1 MQAMTDAEFSTTAG
15 VARQFPK
22 ILLLIQEALLL
33 GIAVLVPKSLPAQNR
48 PTTPVI
54 LISVDTLRA
63 DHLSCYGYSAL
74 RTSNI
79 DALTV
84 GGTLFSQTSS
94 QVPLTLPSHVSLL
107 TSTLPFHNGVQDHG
121 QFLISKVSTLAEVLK
136 SHGYRTSAFVGGFV
150 LDKRFGLDR
159 GFDLYDSPFNL
170 RRQRRPDPGD
180 VKRSGDEVVRSA
192 CQWLQKNSASPF
204 FLFLHVYDLHLPY
217 EIPGRAARADAGGY
231 DEALAYED
239 QVVGRFLTFLR
250 QEGIYGKTLVVFT
263 SDHGESLW
271 EHGEST
277 HGYFIYQSTLRVPL
291 MIHWPAG
298 TGAFPERIDRPA
310 SLLDIAPTVLQYL
323 GIGRPAG
330 FQGRGL
336 IETGH
341 PPGSSGTEPEIYS
354 ESVYA
359 RNHFGC
365 ARLRSLRMGRYKYVE
380 APRPEFYDLILDPD
394 EKQDLHRQ
402 QKALAA
408 AYRDRL
414 RALESRYRKAG
425 EVASTTPSP
434 EVVAALNSLGYVA
447 VSTAKPVDRSDAADP
462 KDRVADFETSRRAL
476 DLSGMGKTSEAQ
488 ALLEPLALK
497 YPEVADLQISLGLN
511 LQRLGRSR
519 EAVDVFTRVLKQ
531 DPLNVRAHFDLG
543 TSLLELKQ
551 YDEALKEMRAVL
563 ALSPTYNRAQ
573 ELVGVILLSKGEE
586 GAARAHFGQLLK
598 IDPGNYAAHYHLGLM
613 ANRKG
618 DWLEAERQ
626 FRAAAE
632 SDPLSAEAQS
642 GLGVS
647 YLQSGNLEPARQALI
662 EAIRLQPNWAD
673 THFNL
678 GLVYRLMGRKDEAA
692 QSFRAALAVDPQFR
706 PAREALDSPEFRV
719 R

>member
-1 MQAMTDAEFSTTAG
+1 VQPIRDADFSATAG
-15 VARQFPK
+15 FAHPFLRR
-22 ILLLIQEALLL
+22 ILLLPAALPLL
-33 GIAVLVPKSLPAQNR
+33 ASAIALMSPTDQDR
-48 PTTPVI
+48 PGTSVI

-63 DHLSCYGYSAL
+63 DRLSCFGYRAL
-74 RTSNI
+74 RTGNI
-79 DALTV
+79 DALTA

-94 QVPLTLPSHVSLL
+94 PVPLTLPSHVSML
-107 TSTLPFHNGVQDHG
+107 TSTLPFYNGVRDHG
-121 QFLISKVSTLAEVLK
+121 QPLSNKVSTLAEVLK
-136 SHGYRTSAFVGGFV
+136 SHGYRTAAFVGGFV

-159 GFDLYDSPFNL
+159 GFDFYDSPFNL

-192 CQWLQKNSASPF
+192 CQWLEKNSAYPF

-217 EIPGRAARADAGGY
+217 EIPGRATRADAGGY

-239 QVVGRFLTFLR
+239 QVVGRFLTFIR
-250 QEGIYGKTLVVFT
+250 QQDLYRKTLVVFT

-291 MIHWPAG
+291 IIHWPAG
-298 TGAFPERIDRPA
+298 AKASPERIDRPA
-310 SLLDIAPTVLQYL
+310 SLVDIAPTILQYL

-336 IETGH
+336 METGRLA
-341 PPGSSGTEPEIYS
+341 GSSGAEPEVYS
-354 ESVYA
+354 ESAYA

-365 ARLRSLRMGRYKYVE
+365 SWLKSLRIGRYKYIE
-380 APRPEFYDLILDPD
+380 APRPEFYDLTLDPD
-394 EKQDLHRQ
+394 EKQDLYRQ
-402 QKALAA
+402 RKALAA

-414 RALESRYRKAG
+414 RAFESRFRGREDAP
-425 EVASTTPSP
+425 STAPSP
-434 EVVAALNSLGYVA
+434 DVVAALNSLGYVA
-447 VSTAKPVDRSDAADP
+447 VSTAKPVDRPDAADP
-462 KDRVADFETSRRAL
+462 KDRVDDFETSRRAL
-476 DLSGMGKTSEAQ
+476 ELSGMGKTSEAHS
-488 ALLEPLALK
+488 LLEPLALK
-497 YPEVADLQISLGLN
+497 SPEVADLQISLGLN

-531 DPLNVRAHFDLG
+531 DPMNVRAHFDLG

-573 ELVGVILLSKGEE
+573 ELVGVILLNKGDE
-586 GAARAHFGQLLK
+586 GAARAHFEQLLE
-598 IDPGNYAAHYHLGLM
+598 IEPGNYAAHYHLGLM
-613 ANRKG
+613 ANQKG

-626 FRAAAE
+626 FSAAAN
-632 SDPLSAEAQS
+632 SDPLSAEVQS
-642 GLGVS
+642 GLGVA
-647 YLQSGNLEPARQALI
+647 YLQSGKLEPARQALL

-678 GLVYRLMGRKDEAA
+678 GLVYRLMGRRDEAA
-692 QSFRAALAVDPQFR
+692 QAFRAALAVDPQFR
-706 PAREALDSPEFRV
+706 PAREALESSEFRF

>member
-1 MQAMTDAEFSTTAG
+1 MLAIRDPDFSTTAG
-15 VARQFPK
+15 VARPFVRTA
-22 ILLLIQEALLL
+22 LLIPAALLL
-33 GIAVLVPKSLPAQNR
+33 GIVAPAPKSPAAQKK
-48 PTTPVI
+48 PSTSVV

-63 DHLSCYGYSAL
+63 DRLSCYGYRAL
-74 RTSNI
+74 RTANI
-79 DALTV
+79 DSLAL
-84 GGTLFSQTSS
+84 GGTLFSQTNS
-94 QVPLTLPSHVSLL
+94 QVPLTLPSHASLL
-107 TSTLPFHNGVQDHG
+107 TSTHPFYNGVQDHG
-121 QFLISKVSTLAEVLK
+121 QPLSSKVNTLAAVLK
-136 SHGYRTSAFVGGFV
+136 DQGYRTAAFVGGFV

-159 GFDLYDSPFNL
+159 GFDFYDSPFNL

-180 VKRSGDEVVRSA
+180 VKRSGDDVIRSA
-192 CQWLQKNSASPF
+192 CQWLKKNSSYPF

-239 QVVGRFLTFLR
+239 QVIGRFLTSLR
-250 QEGIYGKTLVVFT
+250 QEGLYSKTLVVFT

-271 EHGEST
+271 EHGEGT

-291 MIHWPAG
+291 VIHWPAG
-298 TGAFPERIDRPA
+298 ARSLPERVDRPA
-310 SLLDIAPTVLQYL
+310 SLLDIAPMVLQYL
-323 GIGRPAG
+323 GIRRPNG

-336 IETGH
+336 LETGQ
-341 PPGSSGTEPEIYS
+341 PAGSRGAEPEIYS

-365 ARLRSLRMGRYKYVE
+365 FWLRSLRMGRYKYVE
-380 APRPEFYDLILDPD
+380 APRPELYDLTLDPD
-394 EKQDLHRQ
+394 EKQDLFAQ
-402 QKALAA
+402 KKALAA

-414 RALESRYRKAG
+414 RALESRFRKG
-425 EVASTTPSP
+425 ENSTSTAPSP

-447 VSTAKPVDRSDAADP
+447 VSTAKPIDRPDAADP
-462 KDRVADFETSRRAL
+462 KDRIVDFETSRRAL
-476 DLSGMGKTSEAQ
+476 ELSGIGESSEAQ
-488 ALLEPLALK
+488 VLLEPLALK

-519 EAVDVFTRVLKQ
+519 EAVDLFARVLKQ
-531 DPLNVRAHFDLG
+531 DPMNVRAHFDLG

-573 ELVGVILLSKGEE
+573 EMVGIILLSKGEE
-586 GAARAHFGQLLK
+586 GAARTHFEQLLK
-598 IDPGNYAAHYHLGLM
+598 IEPGNYAAHYHLGLM

-642 GLGVS
+642 GLGVT
-647 YLQSGNLEPARQALI
+647 YLQSGQLEPARQALL

-678 GLVYRLMGRKDEAA
+678 GLVYRHMGRKDEAVQA
-692 QSFRAALAVDPQFR
+692 FRAALAADPEFR
-706 PAREALDSPEFRV
+706 PAREALESPEFRI